1 MEERDLAKHHKLL
14 VSNRTN
20 ASLSGVL
27 DVISFDLKEILL
39 ETQEGM
45 LTIRGSD
52 LHINRLSV
60 EKGDVDIDGHID
72 ALQYTDVAHK
82 GESFLGRLFK

>member
-1 MEERDLAKHHKLL
+1 MEEQVKNHKLL
-14 VSNRTN
+14 VSNRSS

-39 ETQEGM
+39 ETQDGM

-60 EKGDVDIDGHID
+60 EKGDVDIDGQID
-72 ALQYTDVAHK
+72 SLMYSNMPHK
-82 GESFLGRLFK
+82 GESFIGRLFK